1 MFLFC
6 KHRFDF
12 CKDALRD
19 TADFCSINRKMMELS
34 QNTILITE
42 GTGGLGFGFAYK
54 LIELGN
60 KVIITG
66 SNTQR
71 LERAKKLLP
80 ALQIITLDIT
90 RTEHIASLY
99 ERVIDEFPTL
109 NVLINNSGDMPQLVF
124 HGSRI
129 LYDITREIE
138 INMTGPVC
146 MVQQFLPHLKTQES
160 AAILNV
166 TSGIAL
172 VPYPVAPGQSANR
185 TELRSYTQSLREE
198 LKHTRIK
205 VFELAAPGSFNPA
218 HVPFT
223 QVDSSMPNEF
233 QAPDNIIEHAI
244 RRLREDTYDI
254 DPTLANLLRIRS
266 RLASDSCFNN

>member
-1 MFLFC
+1 MINN
-6 KHRFDF
+6 
-12 CKDALRD
+12 
-19 TADFCSINRKMMELS
+19 TDFCSINSKKMELS
-34 QNTILITE
+34 KNTILITE
-42 GTGGLGFGFAYK
+42 GDGGLGYGFAYK

-60 KVIITG
+60 QVIITG
-66 SNTQR
+66 RNAER

-80 ALQIITLDIT
+80 SLHTITLDIT
-90 RTEHIASLY
+90 RTENIVNFY
-99 ERVIDEFPTL
+99 ERVLNEFPAL
-109 NVLINNSGDMPQLVF
+109 NILINNSGDMPQLVF

-138 INMTGPVC
+138 INLTGPVC
-146 MVQQFLPHLKTQES
+146 MVQQFLPHLKRQAS

-172 VPYPVAPGQSANR
+172 VPYPVSSGQSESRA
-185 TELRSYTQSLREE
+185 ELRSYTQSLREE

-205 VFELAAPGSFNPA
+205 VFELAAPGSFSPA

-223 QVDSSMPNEF
+223 QVDSSMPSEYP
-233 QAPDNIIEHAI
+233 APDNIIEHAV

-266 RLASDSCFNN
+266 RLAPNSCFNN